1 MKNNEIQQPDPLI
14 SKEETADQAS
24 PSKNNRLT
32 LARIAALIFV
42 VAITIYILY
51 LPPAQAA
58 KLESY
63 GYAGIFLIS
72 ILANATVLIP
82 APGLVIVFSMG
93 AKFSPLLVG
102 LAAGAGATLGE
113 LSGYLAGFSG
123 QAIIEDQK
131 RYDQMV
137 RWMKKNGPLTIS
149 LLAFIPN
156 PLFDLAGMVAGAL
169 KMPLGQFLFYA
180 LIGKILKMLVF
191 AYMGAGVLS
200 APWLAKLLQP

>member
-1 MKNNEIQQPDPLI
+1 MNSNIQAPEEKNSL
-14 SKEETADQAS
+14 
-24 PSKNNRLT
+24 RLT
-32 LARIAALIFV
+32 VARIAALVFV
-42 VAITIYILY
+42 IAITVYIIY
-51 LPPAQAA
+51 LPEDQAK

-102 LAAGAGATLGE
+102 VAAGLGATIGE

-123 QAIIEDQK
+123 QAVIEDQK

-137 RWMKKNGPLTIS
+137 RWMQKNGPLTIAV
-149 LLAFIPN
+149 LAFIPN

-169 KMPLGQFLFYA
+169 KMKVQRFLFFA
-180 LIGKILKMLVF
+180 MLGKIPKMLLF
-191 AYMGAGVLS
+191 AYAGAGILS
-200 APWLAKLLQP
+200 APWLEKLISP

>member
-1 MKNNEIQQPDPLI
+1 MP
-14 SKEETADQAS
+14 EEQA
-24 PSKNNRLT
+24 
-32 LARIAALIFV
+32 V
-42 VAITIYILY
+42 
-51 LPPAQAA
+51 

-82 APGLVIVFSMG
+82 APGLVIVFTMG
-93 AKFSPLLVG
+93 AKFSPFLVG

-123 QAIIEDQK
+123 QGIIEDQK

-137 RWMKKNGPLTIS
+137 RWMKRNGPLTIMI
-149 LLAFIPN
+149 LAFIPN

-169 KMPLGQFLFYA
+169 KMPVKKFLFWA

-191 AYMGAGVLS
+191 AYAGAGVFS
-200 APWLAKLLQP
+200 APWLNKLLTP

>member
-1 MKNNEIQQPDPLI
+1 MGQTSSPKNI
-14 SKEETADQAS
+14 
-24 PSKNNRLT
+24 RLT
-32 LARIAALIFV
+32 LARIGALIFV
-42 VAITIYILY
+42 VAITVYILY
-51 LPPAQAA
+51 LPKDQAA

-63 GYAGIFLIS
+63 GYIGIFFIS

-137 RWMKKNGPLTIS
+137 GWMKKNGPMTIS

-169 KMPLGQFLFYA
+169 KMPVIRFLFFA

-200 APWLAKLLQP
+200 APWLEKLLRP